1 MIVLLSKSC
10 SRLVF
15 VPGEHGAVK
24 RTEERIPSRCGER
37 YILPR
42 SLEFEPVL
50 PGSVVNQGDLRTSP
64 RPAGRPRKTC
74 ARGVARCSS
83 PLRWPPPPVKAH
95 RSRPP
100 ETGALH
106 LA

>member
-15 VPGEHGAVK
+15 VPGEHGPVK
-24 RTEERIPSRCGER
+24 RTEERIPSGCGEQ

-50 PGSVVNQGDLRTSP
+50 RGSVVNQDDLRTSP
-64 RPAGRPRKTC
+64 WPAGRPRKNC
-74 ARGVARCSS
+74 ARSVARCSS
-83 PLRWPPPPVKAH
+83 PPRWPPPPVKTH
-95 RSRPP
+95 RSRQP